1 MSYSLAALAPEYAS
15 DWARM
20 TIPAR
25 VATAAGQMADRIVA
39 RSTRYSIVEAR
50 TRVPWFVVGL
60 FHMRESNLDFTTH
73 LHNGDPLD
81 ERTTHVPRGRPLG
94 AGEPPFDWTVS
105 AIDAL
110 RFDELDRVGA
120 WPLEVIAFRSEGYN
134 GFGPRTRGRKSG
146 YLWAGSSIYDGGKFV
161 RDRVWDPRAWDEQ
174 LGVMTV
180 LKVMVTRGLVS
191 IGAPSVTI
199 APPMT
204 DAEIQHALNVVLG
217 QTRGW
222 EPLVEDGSF
231 GRQTRAAV
239 RLFQSI
245 HNLAPD
251 GDPGPLT
258 RAALHDA
265 LETASK

>member
-1 MSYSLAALAPEYAS
+1 MSYSLAALASEYAS

-20 TIPAR
+20 TIPTRIA
-25 VATAAGQMADRIVA
+25 AAAGKTADRIVA
-39 RSTRYSIVEAR
+39 HRAEYSAVEGA
-50 TRVPWFVVGL
+50 TRVPWFLTGL
-60 FHMRESNLDFTTH
+60 FHMRESNLDFGTH

-81 ERTTHVPRGRPLG
+81 ERTTHVPRGRPL

-110 RFDELDRVGA
+110 RFDELDRVGS
-120 WPLEVIAFRSEGYN
+120 WPLEVIAYRAEGYN
-134 GFGPRTRGRKSG
+134 GFGPRVRGRKSG
-146 YLWAGSSIYDGGKFV
+146 YLWAGSSIYDGGKFIK
-161 RDRVWDPRAWDEQ
+161 DRVWDAHAWDEQ

-180 LKVMVTRGLVS
+180 LKVMVARGLVT
-191 IGAPSVTI
+191 IGAPSITI

-204 DAEIQHALNVVLG
+204 DTEIQHALNVVLAR
-217 QTRGW
+217 TAGW
-222 EPLVEDGSF
+222 SPLAEDGSF

-239 RLFQSI
+239 RLFQRQ
-245 HNLAPD
+245 HGLHQD

-258 RAALHDA
+258 RAALQDA